1 MKKIAALIIVLSL
14 LVFIVGC
21 ESYEVKQGRI
31 QVENGEVS
39 DSENSED
46 CEETC
51 TVELIEEPTEEEP
64 EETIDDENI

>member
-1 MKKIAALIIVLSL
+1 MKKIAALIIILSL

-31 QVENGEVS
+31 QVENSE
-39 DSENSED
+39 DSEE

-51 TVELIEEPTEEEP
+51 TVELIEEPTEEPTTDEEP
-64 EETIDDENI
+64 EETIDEEHI